1 MAYQSY
7 SYGKKWVNL
16 SMAKLIKKTCS
27 LISRSASV
35 EEVAIKKDEIIK
47 EGKEMAKIDKN
58 NVSSSFITRYYFI
71 DPN

>member
-35 EEVAIKKDEIIK
+35 EEVVIKKDEIIK
-47 EGKEMAKIDKN
+47 EEKEMAKIDKN

>member
-7 SYGKKWVNL
+7 SYGKKWVNF

-27 LISRSASV
+27 LISRPVSV